1 MLAKW
6 KAHMMTDN
14 TTNETTERPID
25 MAAGRRAF
33 MKVAGLSGAIAT
45 FASAMGTGEAQ
56 AQTAPTPD
64 VDTAIL
70 NFALNLEYLEG
81 EYYNR
86 GVYGIGL
93 PANYTSGRGNQGA
106 VTGGSKVPFQNVIVN
121 NTMAEVANDEKNHIA
136 FIRSTLGNAAV
147 AEPAISLDA
156 AFTAFAVAAGL
167 PSNFN
172 PFADD
177 YAFLLGAYIL
187 TEVGVTAYNG
197 AAPFITNKAI
207 LGAASS
213 IFSAEAYHLGTIRTL
228 LSSENSNFYTPAT
241 ALVSALRSKLSGMVD
256 DEGIGADQSTLAGG
270 FPSPVNITDTDANS
284 LAWARTPRQVLNVV
298 YGKQNAQ
305 FGGFFPSG
313 LNGEGQVRR
322 LVNVTGG

>member
-1 MLAKW
+1 
-6 KAHMMTDN
+6 MTDLDTK
-14 TTNETTERPID
+14 TTTDERPID

-33 MKVAGLSGAIAT
+33 MKVAGLTGAVAT
-45 FASAMGTGEAQ
+45 FASAMGAEGAQ
-56 AQTAPTPD
+56 AQSTATPD
-64 VDTAIL
+64 LDTAIL

-93 PANYTSGRGNQGA
+93 PSNYTSGRGNQGA
-106 VTGGSKVPFQNVIVN
+106 VLGGTKVPFKNNIVL
-121 NTMAEVANDEKNHIA
+121 NTMAEVANDEKNHIS
-136 FIRSTLGNAAV
+136 FIRSALGNAAV
-147 AEPAISLDA
+147 AEPAISLSS

-197 AAPFITNKAI
+197 AAPFITSKAI
-207 LGAASS
+207 LSAASS
-213 IFSAEAYHLGTIRTL
+213 IFAAEAYHLGTIRTL
-228 LSSENSNFYTPAT
+228 LSSENSNFYNPAT

-256 DEGIGADQSTLAGG
+256 DEGITADQSTLAGG

-298 YGKQNAQ
+298 YGQQNAQ

-313 LNGEGQVRR
+313 VNGEAEVRR
-322 LVNVTGG
+322 LVTATGR